1 MKNVALGIKN
11 EPNYFRNSDVGNSKM
26 EISPKYIPLNN
37 ISFQDHLFISA
48 IEAPI
53 PLSLAYRNR
62 ILSKDNTLIHR

>member
-11 EPNYFRNSDVGNSKM
+11 EPNYFRNSNDSEM

-37 ISFQDHLFISA
+37 ISFQDHLFIPA